1 MPLFGYWYERFPLVS
16 SINDD
21 TNVWGGVVG
30 QDLKS
35 FTDALSSWFG
45 FGVKRA
51 IFHGSHVRVSSF
63 FFFFF
68 SFFFLGGGVCIF
80 FSCIHIHCGQ
90 RDVRW
95 SDCFSHGSTHMDI
108 YACFSELNIMMRTK

>member
-51 IFHGSHVRVSSF
+51 IFLGSHTWDLACEF

-68 SFFFLGGGVCIF
+68 GSVLSCLVYIVVKEMYGG
-80 FSCIHIHCGQ
+80 Q
-90 RDVRW
+90 TA
-95 SDCFSHGSTHMDI
+95 SHMVPPTRI
-108 YACFSELNIMMRTK
+108 YMRVSQS

>member
-51 IFHGSHVRVSSF
+51 IFLGSHTWDLACEF

-68 SFFFLGGGVCIF
+68 GVCF
-80 FSCIHIHCGQ
+80 VLSCIHCGQ

-95 SDCFSHGSTHMDI
+95 SDCFSHGSTHTDI